1 MSSKSTTARCS
12 FCNRPRNEVKA
23 LISGSDDGPFICN
36 RCLEQGFKAVSE
48 AAKKEASGSKDEP
61 LRKPREIRAF
71 LDTHVISQEKAK
83 TDIAV
88 AVYDHYKRRN
98 AIQMGLH
105 PDIEIQK
112 SNIMLMGPSGCHRRG
127 QKVLVWDG
135 TLKAVEDVR
144 VGDLLMGPD
153 STPRRVLE
161 LHHGTEKMI
170 EIIPTK
176 GEPWVVN
183 EGHILTLVRTSRKIG
198 ARPGRKAQYRATSE
212 LVDVWVKDWQA
223 WSKTQKNIHKLV
235 RTGVEFPARY
245 AGTPLDPYFMGIL
258 LGDGGFLGTPKVTTT
273 DEEIR
278 ALVYEQAEEF
288 GLHVSVDDGNGTK
301 CPTYFLSTDKG
312 GKHGPERVNPIAL
325 KLASLDLWG
334 VPCESKFIP
343 HIFKT
348 ATREDRL
355 TLLAG
360 LIDTDGSFDKKGN
373 GYDFV
378 SKSKA
383 LTDDTTFL
391 ARSLGFAAYPQPC
404 VKKSQRGTEGTYY
417 RIFIS
422 GDVDTIPVRIPSKKA
437 RPRKQVKDVLRTAF
451 TTRSLPPEEY
461 FGFVLDGDH
470 RYLLDDFTVTHNT
483 GKTEIARSVA
493 RMLKVPFY
501 VADATRLTQAG
512 YVGDDVE
519 SILQGLIADADGDV
533 ERAQWGVVFIDE
545 FDKLARKSGRGASG
559 YRDVTGEGVQQA
571 LLKLLEGCRVPV
583 PRGMGAKAIVAGAGG
598 ADMIDT
604 TNILFIGAGSFAGIE
619 ECVERRVNKAAAV
632 GFGAAMRE
640 KLTKSHIYL
649 QVSEEDVLEFGM
661 IPELMGRMPVLTT
674 TLELSEDEMV
684 RILTEPKNAL
694 IKQKQ
699 ALYAMD
705 DVDLQFDEAALR
717 AIAREACK
725 RPTGARALR
734 SIVESTLAPYSY
746 EIPGDVTVQAL
757 RITEECVT
765 GKGKAVIVR
774 KTEAEQATA

>member
-23 LISGSDDGPFICN
+23 LIAGSDDGPFICN

-48 AAKKEASGSKDEP
+48 SAKKEAAGSKDEP
-61 LRKPREIRAF
+61 LRKPREIKAF
-71 LDTHVISQEKAK
+71 LDTHVISQDKAK
-83 TDIAV
+83 VDIAV

-127 QKVLVWDG
+127 QKVLMWDG
-135 TLKAVEDVR
+135 TLCPVEQVQM
-144 VGDLLMGPD
+144 GDKLMGPD
-153 STPRRVLE
+153 STPRTVLE
-161 LHHGTEKMI
+161 LHRGVEEMV

-176 GEPWVVN
+176 GDPWVVN
-183 EGHILTLVRTSRKIG
+183 KGHILTLVRTSKRLGK
-198 ARPGRKAQYRATSE
+198 RPGREAKYMPTSE
-212 LVDVWVKDWQA
+212 VKDVWLA
-223 WSKTQKNIHKLV
+223 EYLRWSRTQKAVHKLFRMAV
-235 RTGVEFPARY
+235 DFAVAHE
-245 AGTPLDPYFMGIL
+245 PLLLEPYFMGVL
-258 LGDGGFLGTPKVTTT
+258 LGDGCFRNRVAVTNE
-273 DEEIR
+273 DPVVVRE
-278 ALVYEQAEEF
+278 VYAQAAGH
-288 GLHVSVDDGNGTK
+288 GLQVSVEAGGTSSA
-301 CPTYFLSTDKG
+301 TYHLNAGRG
-312 GKHGPERVNPIAL
+312 GLPGRNVITMTLRA
-325 KLASLDLWG
+325 LDLWG
-334 VPCESKFIP
+334 CDSETKFIP
-343 HIFKT
+343 YAFKI
-348 ATREDRL
+348 ASREDRL
-355 TLLAG
+355 ELLAG
-360 LIDTDGSFDKKGN
+360 LIDTDGD
-373 GYDFV
+373 YDSADNCYYYT
-378 SKSKA
+378 SKSSA
-383 LTDDTTFL
+383 LAQDLAFV
-391 ARSLGFAAYPQPC
+391 ARSLGFAAY
-404 VKKSQRGTEGTYY
+404 VKPTRKRAQTGVWGDYFRVT
-417 RIFIS
+417 IS
-422 GDVDTIPVRIPSKKA
+422 GDIDRIPVRIEYKQA
-437 RPRKQVKDVLRTAF
+437 RPRKQVKDVLRVGF
-451 TTRSLPPEEY
+451 RTRELPPEEY

-619 ECVERRVNKAAAV
+619 ECVERRVKSAAV

-640 KLTKSHIYL
+640 KLTKSNIYL